1 MRNGFWV
8 AGFGLVMSAG
18 LAAQDKP
25 EAAIR
30 EALKAKLANF
40 KVPRVIDFHAELP
53 RDDSG
58 KLLKRKLR
66 DPHWQGAGR
75 TI

>member
-25 EAAIR
+25 EDVIR
-30 EALKAKLANF
+30 EALKALNPEIRIDALKALA
-40 KVPRVIDFHAELP
+40 R
-53 RDDSG
+53 
-58 KLLKRKLR
+58 
-66 DPHWQGAGR
+66 
-75 TI
+75 